1 MIPGN
6 FASLT
11 KGIAMN
17 RTVFPTPLAT
27 LAALATLVAFTLNGC
42 SDYTLQEGVQEELNL
57 KDFRDCTNVVAD
69 HYWYSDHEF
78 GVVMIYDACL
88 AAQYKAY
95 LLIEHESDIMEGEPV
110 QIEYETSNGDTF
122 AVDAWKFT
130 FDLWYNPVDIELT
143 VIPYQ
148 DRMAFGLHEFTLNCL
163 DDDQQECALE
173 YMGAV
178 GASDFE

>member
-1 MIPGN
+1 MMR
-6 FASLT
+6 L
-11 KGIAMN
+11 
-17 RTVFPTPLAT
+17 VFSTAPAT
-27 LAALATLVAFTLNGC
+27 FAALVALALNGC
-42 SDYTLQEGVQEELNL
+42 SDYALQEGVQEELNL

-95 LLIEHESDIMEGEPV
+95 LLIEHESDTMEGEPV
-110 QIEYETSNGDTF
+110 QIEYETGNGDTF
-122 AVDAWKFT
+122 VVDAWKFT

-178 GASDFE
+178 DFSDFE